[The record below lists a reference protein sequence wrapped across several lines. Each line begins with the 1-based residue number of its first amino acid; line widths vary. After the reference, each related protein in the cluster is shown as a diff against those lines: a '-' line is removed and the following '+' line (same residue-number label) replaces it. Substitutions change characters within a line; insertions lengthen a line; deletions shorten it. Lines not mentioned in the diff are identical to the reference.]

1 MVGKTE
7 DKHKTRLQAMEKYHS
22 GQKLAEIDLELR
34 GMGELYGTKQAG
46 MPDFKCAD
54 LSDLQMLQDARDWA
68 IKILKEDVSLEKY
81 PLLKKR
87 VEEGE
92 VFF

>member
-1 MVGKTE
+1 
-7 DKHKTRLQAMEKYHS
+7 
-22 GQKLAEIDLELR
+22 
-34 GMGELYGTKQAG
+34 
-46 MPDFKCAD
+46 
-54 LSDLQMLQDARDWA
+54 MLQDARDWA
-68 IKILKEDVSLEKY
+68 IKILEEDVSLEKY